1 MVTDTAVME
10 TVTGADRE
18 GNRWRRLAVNV
29 RVVRGTGHGRGA
41 RGWMAVAV
49 GILPRADR
57 DLGPRRWVVE
67 VVGVVR
73 GRGVL
78 GKRWWRAH
86 RKHAV
91 HGHTLGGHMI

>member
-1 MVTDTAVME
+1 MATDTAVME
-10 TVTGADRE
+10 TVTGTDRE
-18 GNRWRRLAVNV
+18 GNRWGRLAVNV
-29 RVVRGTGHGRGA
+29 RVVLSNGRGP
-41 RGWMAVAV
+41 RGWVAVAV

-57 DLGPRRWVVE
+57 DLGPRGWVVE

-86 RKHAV
+86 RKHTV